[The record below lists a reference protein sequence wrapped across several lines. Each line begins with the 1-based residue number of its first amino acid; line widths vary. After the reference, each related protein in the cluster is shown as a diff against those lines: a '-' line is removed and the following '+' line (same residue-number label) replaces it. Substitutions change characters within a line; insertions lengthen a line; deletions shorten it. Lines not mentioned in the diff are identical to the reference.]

1 MHITSHRR
9 VDIAEEWRQII
20 HHVYKGDK
28 SVYISRYDECLL
40 FLHFTSSFTAQNNMK
55 WCSFFPHIT
64 QLLYCSNPTH
74 LTGSGHGVPESGFLP
89 DFWGSNSQVS
99 NSNANA
105 NAQQVHLSSVSS
117 MAGLHTIKWTVK
129 NPFRLKVI
137 WTHSDNGF
145 TEQLVFAG
153 HSHGYML
160 KSRWSDQLASTLIP
174 LTTPADHSRIC
185 TQQRQQ
191 VQYVWNGPGGIKT
204 NPKKKPSIK
213 RDSDINIQKHRWMCH
228 QSNAAGIETC

>member
-1 MHITSHRR
+1 
-9 VDIAEEWRQII
+9 
-20 HHVYKGDK
+20 
-28 SVYISRYDECLL
+28 
-40 FLHFTSSFTAQNNMK
+40 
-55 WCSFFPHIT
+55 
-64 QLLYCSNPTH
+64 
-74 LTGSGHGVPESGFLP
+74 
-89 DFWGSNSQVS
+89 
-99 NSNANA
+99 
-105 NAQQVHLSSVSS
+105 

-129 NPFRLKVI
+129 NPFRLNVI

-213 RDSDINIQKHRWMCH
+213 RDSDNQHTETQVDVSSEQRSWNWDLLKQILARLEIMWIIKQPWLPILVQTNKWELLTAAAKSSNRKTVLLFHWLKTIWGGVL
-228 QSNAAGIETC
+228 NAAVFWTTVSWQLYRKHVRIEFNI